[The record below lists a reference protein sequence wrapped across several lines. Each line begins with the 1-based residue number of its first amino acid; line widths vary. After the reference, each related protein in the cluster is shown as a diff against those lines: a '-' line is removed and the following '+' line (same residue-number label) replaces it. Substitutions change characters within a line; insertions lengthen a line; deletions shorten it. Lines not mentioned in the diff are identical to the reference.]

1 MAPLDFNLS
10 KYIPQGSGNGSQAA
24 SAAFGVGQILTNENT
39 SSTDKIQAVAEKTL
53 SFIFSSIADA
63 QEEARNK
70 VDEASNKNN
79 NLQTSTQTQAEANKK
94 AMKEQLEKI
103 EENQK
108 KIKEILEK
116 IQDFEKE
123 KQECEAE
130 MAAHQAEIQKQVEIY
145 ENATNSKDRTAALE
159 AIKTENKA
167 INEILE
173 KVNVLSAQQKE
184 LNAQGE
190 EFKQQNGDLKQQAE
204 ETKQDGE
211 TKIDALQAQA
221 TANKAETVTL
231 AADEGKY
238 NAKGAE
244 YAAKAAAAKAGGAVT
259 SFFSFG
265 LGSVAG
271 EAEAAKYMQLA
282 QSNFSAAGIIGGG
295 VPEIFSTI
303 GNVFD
308 GTNTN
313 LGYLNNSSSLVG
325 SLTAAAEGDI
335 ESFFGISN
343 SLGSWL
349 DGTENWEQTNQNIE
363 TAVESEKEEV
373 SEETETDQ
381 SQDGDGSD
389 NDNQKKKFNAEIDYD
404 LNVA

>member
-10 KYIPQGSGNGSQAA
+10 KYIQQGTGNGSQVA

-63 QEEARNK
+63 QEEARNN
-70 VDEASNKNN
+70 VDQASKKNN
-79 NLQTSTQTQAEANKK
+79 DLQTATQTQVDANKK
-94 AMKEQLEKI
+94 AIDEKVSEI
-103 EENQK
+103 NENLK
-108 KIKEILEK
+108 KIQEILQQ
-116 IQDFEKE
+116 IQDFEDE
-123 KQECEAE
+123 KQDIEKEVE
-130 MAAHQAEIQKQVEIY
+130 NHQKEIDKQVEAY
-145 ENATNSKDRTAALE
+145 ENATTNEDRIKALE
-159 AIKTENKA
+159 AISNENIA
-167 INEILE
+167 VRELLDR
-173 KVNVLSAQQKE
+173 VNKLSTMQAD
-184 LNAQGE
+184 LNSQGE
-190 EFKQQNGDLKQQAE
+190 EFQKQNGNLEEQAE
-204 ETKQDGE
+204 VVMQDGE
-211 TKIDALQAQA
+211 SKINALNAEA
-221 TANKAETVTL
+221 TANKAEAVVL

-389 NDNQKKKFNAEIDYD
+389 NDKQKKKFNAETDYD

>member
-10 KYIPQGSGNGSQAA
+10 KYIQQGTGNGSQVA

-63 QEEARNK
+63 QEEARNN
-70 VDEASNKNN
+70 VDQASKKNN
-79 NLQTSTQTQAEANKK
+79 DLQTATQTQVDANKK
-94 AMKEQLEKI
+94 AIDEKVSEI
-103 EENQK
+103 NENLK
-108 KIKEILEK
+108 KIQEILQQ
-116 IQDFEKE
+116 IQDFEDE
-123 KQECEAE
+123 KQDIEKEVE
-130 MAAHQAEIQKQVEIY
+130 NHQKEIDKQVEAY
-145 ENATNSKDRTAALE
+145 ENATTNEDRIKAL
-159 AIKTENKA
+159 KA
-167 INEILE
+167 ISNENIAVRELLDR
-173 KVNVLSAQQKE
+173 VNKLSTMQAD
-184 LNAQGE
+184 LNSQGE
-190 EFKQQNGDLKQQAE
+190 EFQKQNGNLEEQAE
-204 ETKQDGE
+204 VVMQDGE
-211 TKIDALQAQA
+211 SKINALNAEA
-221 TANKAETVTL
+221 TANKAEAVVL

-389 NDNQKKKFNAEIDYD
+389 NDKQKKKFNAETDYD

>member
-10 KYIPQGSGNGSQAA
+10 KYIPQGSGNGSQVA
-24 SAAFGVGQILTNENT
+24 SAAFGVGQILSNENT

-63 QEEARNK
+63 QEEARNN
-70 VDEASNKNN
+70 VDQASKKNN
-79 NLQTSTQTQAEANKK
+79 DLQTATQTQVDVNKK
-94 AMKEQLEKI
+94 AIDEKVSEI
-103 EENQK
+103 NENLK
-108 KIKEILEK
+108 KIQEILQQ
-116 IQDFEKE
+116 IQDFEGE
-123 KQECEAE
+123 KQDIEKEVE
-130 MAAHQAEIQKQVEIY
+130 NHQKEIDKQVEAY
-145 ENATNSKDRTAALE
+145 ENATTNEDRIKALE
-159 AIKTENKA
+159 AISSENTA
-167 INEILE
+167 VRALLD
-173 KVNVLSAQQKE
+173 KVNKLSVMQAD
-184 LNAQGE
+184 LNAKGE
-190 EFKQQNGDLKQQAE
+190 DFQKQNGNLEQQAE

-381 SQDGDGSD
+381 SQYGDGSD
-389 NDNQKKKFNAEIDYD
+389 NDNQKKKFNAETDYD